1 MEVEKIIALHRYALH
16 NKNILYK
23 LALIG
28 HALFLL
34 LFKRYSVKVEEI
46 NGSGETKYLFFK
58 ALQRF
63 DYDELYSKIVSE
75 CKFQKIIV
83 EAKASFGFDFSF
95 LIDFSTKIKT
105 FNKIESRGI
114 LDRLYLFTSYLF
126 YNKILKTIDRFDFEI
141 LVVFADMQPVDNILV
156 QFYKGRKITTV
167 TLQHGLFVDYEGT
180 YNISSVSYKNVVSD
194 HFLAWGESNKM
205 LIEKHNPDCNVIVC
219 GNPIIKKSYNC
230 VNVRRKFF
238 TIVLDWDV
246 FEKENTEM
254 IGMAMRLADMIR
266 MDFQVRYHPSNDKSK
281 YIINSTFLMQNE
293 TLDYMC
299 SEFILGHTSS
309 LIHVAQRLGK
319 KVFKYN
325 TTVPTNPIDKECV
338 VNNESDIL
346 CKLSSNFA
354 HSEIKETVNIG
365 SIGDDS
371 LSCYNLFFCN
381 LKTQGL
387 EVKL

>member
-1 MEVEKIIALHRYALH
+1 MM
-16 NKNILYK
+16 LYP
-23 LALIG
+23 
-28 HALFLL
+28 
-34 LFKRYSVKVEEI
+34 
-46 NGSGETKYLFFK
+46 
-58 ALQRF
+58 
-63 DYDELYSKIVSE
+63 
-75 CKFQKIIV
+75 QKTGG
-83 EAKASFGFDFSF
+83 KHWM
-95 LIDFSTKIKT
+95 FSTKIKI

-338 VNNESDIL
+338 VNNESDIPWTIL
-346 CKLSSNFA
+346 ATEFPVVGATNSASNFP
-354 HSEIKETVNIG
+354 SCKEPTTKGVFASCSTLTLCTMVG
-365 SIGDDS
+365 SASHNLYILSTLTAACDKIAVIFILPFSFNFFIISKVSGNRSPAPASPQASLTRVGVSDS
-371 LSCYNLFFCN
+371 FFCSVEFM
-381 LKTQGL
+381 LFSL
-387 EVKL
+387 FSVFSHSR